1 MKAVTTSKKQLEKWI
16 EKLGVDFA
24 KNVRMYGRPYICRSH
39 FVRDSFGRVPALAL
53 PKPLP
58 FSSNFAENVVMTN
71 STSKSDKE
79 IAVAPTSKSDKEEA
93 VAPTSTSYK
102 EEADVSEVVEIQEKT
117 DDDED
122 LSNLSDESGYDLIQQ
137 QVEAVKDPNYQP
149 STSEYRQILDD
160 ESFDNDFDQTV
171 DEKESDIDFVLV
183 SFQLLLPLI
192 LKCYSCFSIANYKL
206 SKFGAVLTFDC
217 TCECSRT
224 WRWSTSQKVKKND
237 NTSSKRFELNVS
249 LTTAAVTIGLSY
261 SNIMSIFSVVKAPFI
276 SKTTFYETRRLGVV
290 PAINKVFME
299 QRQKI
304 IKILKQINIPIDAAG
319 DGMYDSRGYCAF
331 WCRYIIICTLTKFVL
346 HYKNVRKTA
355 GKGSKGLEPI
365 AQSQCLSELVD
376 MLKETFVNVDPI
388 RSLTTDRD
396 LAVAA
401 NMKNQF
407 PKIIHRFDLWHLI
420 RNLTMDIW
428 PKKDQKQMIPIKPW
442 IQAIINNVYSS
453 IQNSGGDPI
462 IARELVMSSFAH
474 CLDQHSNFQN
484 ITWYKFT
491 KVNQCRHSPTS
502 TSHVGFLNPNN
513 VKDMKAWEALRKI
526 FVKGNRL
533 NDIGQI
539 SAHFMTSEC
548 ESFNALS
555 KKYAP
560 KDKYFS
566 SHETTT
572 RLAVLHW
579 NHLKIEELEGRR
591 TVIGGK
597 SSMNKTKQQKRVKKM
612 KSPSDHSWRIE
623 IKNAALSI
631 FGEELSKKSNNLQ
644 EEEKEESSDE
654 EFSLEN
660 LTDKDYFEKRLQQ
673 VFDEFESSSEK
684 SESDSDAEESDEPDE
699 AD

>member
-1 MKAVTTSKKQLEKWI
+1 MKEGRHEMYLKRGKKFDERKDKNLEFTRRKVELASPADFQHDLIPHSTQETSSDDDRDSILDPFVFSDAELPDEDLGELKLIPTVDSQILKHVRHRARDEMDCLKSPEPYTKQLENG
-16 EKLGVDFA
+16 L
-24 KNVRMYGRPYICRSH
+24 KNWELNLRKI
-39 FVRDSFGRVPALAL
+39 DSFGRVPALAL

-79 IAVAPTSKSDKEEA
+79 IAVASTSKSDKEI
-93 VAPTSTSYK
+93 
-102 EEADVSEVVEIQEKT
+102 ADVSEVVEIQEKT
-117 DDDED
+117 DDAED

-171 DEKESDIDFVLV
+171 DEKESDIDFVLDLEMV
-183 SFQLLLPLI
+183 YQSE
-192 LKCYSCFSIANYKL
+192 S
-206 SKFGAVLTFDC
+206 
-217 TCECSRT
+217 EE
-224 WRWSTSQKVKKND
+224 ND

-261 SNIMSIFSVVKAPFI
+261 SNIMSIFSVVRAPFI

-591 TVIGGK
+591 TVIG
-597 SSMNKTKQQKRVKKM
+597 
-612 KSPSDHSWRIE
+612 
-623 IKNAALSI
+623 
-631 FGEELSKKSNNLQ
+631 EELSKKSNNLQ

-684 SESDSDAEESDEPDE
+684 SESDSDSEESDEPDE